1 MLKHCIGL
9 FLFLPWI
16 CPLPAQPLIS
26 SGAVLASAHRDL
38 SVDLQGKQLD
48 FIQKNQR
55 NLPFV
60 DQVGVRT
67 ETDRFEL
74 RRQEYLAR
82 VNVNGIGEMRQ
93 QRRLLQAEQLEEES
107 RLRIFLHEA
116 LLERCQILA
125 ASYLA
130 QRRLALQQQ
139 MRLVYDDRINVL
151 QRMAAADA
159 GADVTDLIK
168 AEYDRDEL
176 TLSIA
181 ETEGQLQHYRQMIG
195 LYLTGTDETGQLD
208 TAGFI
213 QAPDIAQVVTAF
225 PETGFRHPELD
236 EKQADIGRI
245 DAEYALEKA
254 RARQMLDFF
263 QARHHNRPEEGFNR
277 AFSVSLG
284 LNLPYKGSSRVKMSE
299 LKIEKNAA
307 ANELQMI
314 TAELNRQTADYR
326 RKIGVLAGQ
335 YRVAQQQ
342 WQNSQARFTLEQA
355 GLLRE
360 AGPLPLLE
368 AREGQ
373 LKRQFNL
380 LDIESEIMENYLE
393 ILDRGGFLSQ
403 PPLINYLASGLP
415 RF

>member
-9 FLFLPWI
+9 FLFLPGI
-16 CPLPAQPLIS
+16 CPLPAQTLIS
-26 SGAVLASAHRDL
+26 SDFVLASAQQDL
-38 SVDLQGKQLD
+38 TVILQGKQLD
-48 FIQKNQR
+48 FIQKNKR
-55 NLPFV
+55 HLPFA
-60 DQVGVRT
+60 DQVGIRT

-82 VNVNGIGEMRQ
+82 LNVNGIGEMRQ
-93 QRRLLQAEQLEEES
+93 QRKLMQAEQVEEES
-107 RLRIFLHEA
+107 RLRLFLHEA
-116 LLERCQILA
+116 LLERYQTLGA
-125 ASYLA
+125 FYLA
-130 QRRLALQQQ
+130 RRRLILQQQ
-139 MRLVYDDRINVL
+139 LLLVYDDQVKVL

-176 TLSIA
+176 TLKMA
-181 ETEGQLQHYRQMIG
+181 ETEGHLQMLRQLIG
-195 LYLTGTDETGQLD
+195 LYLPGIGENWQLD
-208 TAGFI
+208 TSGFI
-213 QAPDIAQVVTAF
+213 SPPDIARVVAAF
-225 PETGFRHPELD
+225 PESGFRHPEID

-254 RARQMLDFF
+254 RERQMLDFF
-263 QARHHNRPEEGFNR
+263 QVRHHNRPEEGFNR

-307 ANELQMI
+307 GNELEMI
-314 TAELNRQTADYR
+314 TADLDKQIAGFRRQ
-326 RKIGVLAGQ
+326 IGVLAGQ
-335 YRVAQQQ
+335 YRVAQLQ

-355 GLLRE
+355 GTLRE

-380 LDIESEIMENYLE
+380 LDIESDMMETYLE
-393 ILDRGGFLSQ
+393 ILDLGGLLSQ
-403 PPLINYLASGLP
+403 PPLVNYLSPGLP